1 MQRTIATIFAILT
14 AMTVTACSSITP
26 NFYKLDMRQG
36 NVLEPEKVAQL
47 QPGMSKRQ
55 VQNILGSPLLTDPFH
70 QDRWDYIYAF
80 YPRGNRE
87 KGEERHL
94 ILHFQGET
102 LARIDGM
109 DTIPPPST
117 PAPAPTGTSTAEQ
130 AQQPSF
136 FQFSPPDTVS
146 DASLSEEIDAQNQV
160 QNQTQ

>member
-87 KGEERHL
+87 DGEERHL

-102 LARIDGM
+102 LARIDGTE
-109 DTIPPPST
+109 TIPPPP
-117 PAPAPTGTSTAEQ
+117 PANPDPVGATTAEQ
-130 AQQPSF
+130 TQQPTF
-136 FQFSPPDTVS
+136 FQFSPPATASDT
-146 DASLSEEIDAQNQV
+146 SLSEEADVPNQP
-160 QNQTQ
+160 Q